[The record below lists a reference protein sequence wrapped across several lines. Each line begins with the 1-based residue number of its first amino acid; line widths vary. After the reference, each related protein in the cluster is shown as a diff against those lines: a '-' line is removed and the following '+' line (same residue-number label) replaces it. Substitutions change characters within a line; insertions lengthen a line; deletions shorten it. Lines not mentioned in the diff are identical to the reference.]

1 MWSYAINSRGV
12 RPRLHLLRLCT
23 ASALGFSA
31 LSGKPLPS
39 KSQVYG
45 FAVNLVFKIYADSPS
60 DTIFPP
66 SLTLG
71 ATLGVD
77 SSYDGGAMV
86 TGTPATL
93 IQIIARYA

>member
-1 MWSYAINSRGV
+1 MYGRDFIFYGFV
-12 RPRLHLLRLCT
+12 PRLLLVSLRSVEGRYLRNHR
-23 ASALGFSA
+23 
-31 LSGKPLPS
+31 
-39 KSQVYG
+39 YG
-45 FAVNLVFKIYADSPS
+45 FAVNLVFKIFADSS
-60 DTIFPP
+60 SETIFPP

-93 IQIIARYA
+93 TQ